1 MWTKELSAWLQC
13 LLVQWWSSSSE
24 WRITHMI
31 LTLITSVCVI
41 SSFFVP
47 TRPPRVLGPDCCMLC
62 QKKCLVCCYLL
73 KSVKEAVWEP
83 MPLWLCLLLTLVY
96 ASPQTTHGCAN
107 VSNVLYGS
115 LSCVWESA
123 VTRHAQPVH
132 THAQE
137 PSGVWDATV
146 SLTQEKSGR
155 GARFISASFC
165 VKPYEW
171 KIPVKIL

>member
-1 MWTKELSAWLQC
+1 MNFDSPLASQTFHWFGFLEDDLLVCWEKNLKSRCNKELSAWLQR

-41 SSFFVP
+41 SSFFIP
-47 TRPPRVLGPDCCMLC
+47 TRPPRVLGPDCCLLC

-96 ASPQTTHGCAN
+96 AFPQTTHGCAN

-132 THAQE
+132 THE
-137 PSGVWDATV
+137 
-146 SLTQEKSGR
+146 
-155 GARFISASFC
+155 
-165 VKPYEW
+165 
-171 KIPVKIL
+171 